1 MDERTGQRFQTR
13 PGNGNQGEGA
23 ARNQISAPSISLP
36 KCGGA
41 TRGIG
46 EKFVAHSV
54 TGTGCMTA
62 HNRSATP
69 NFQIDFN

>member
-46 EKFVAHSV
+46 EKFVAHPV

-62 HNRSATP
+62 HNRSASP

>member
-13 PGNGNQGEGA
+13 PGNGNQSEGA
-23 ARNQISAPSISLP
+23 AKNQISVPSISLP

-41 TRGIG
+41 IRGIG
-46 EKFVAHSV
+46 EKFAAHPV
-54 TGTGCMTA
+54 TGTGSMTA
-62 HNRSATP
+62 HNRGVSA